1 MEIDDARSG
10 SQLTRSK
17 TDEDG
22 GSLLKSR
29 SPPTIRNTVGAIKPA
44 PQLLPPLQALANV
57 TAESSKKSSYAS
69 DSSSATVASKP
80 MGTGFN
86 GNMYEG
92 IQKLRT
98 AIAKPRLIG
107 CQAATRHWSTNL
119 GDLASEGWKG
129 VTSAHYRHLYDAKMN
144 ISTSFNPQNLRC
156 DV

>member
-57 TAESSKKSSYAS
+57 TAESSQKSSYAS
-69 DSSSATVASKP
+69 DSSGATVASKT

-86 GNMYEG
+86 GNMYEAIQRTVPNTKLTIWIHGVETEKWYKNAHTFLKQQHILNLILEKG
-92 IQKLRT
+92 I
-98 AIAKPRLIG
+98 
-107 CQAATRHWSTNL
+107 
-119 GDLASEGWKG
+119 
-129 VTSAHYRHLYDAKMN
+129 
-144 ISTSFNPQNLRC
+144 
-156 DV
+156 